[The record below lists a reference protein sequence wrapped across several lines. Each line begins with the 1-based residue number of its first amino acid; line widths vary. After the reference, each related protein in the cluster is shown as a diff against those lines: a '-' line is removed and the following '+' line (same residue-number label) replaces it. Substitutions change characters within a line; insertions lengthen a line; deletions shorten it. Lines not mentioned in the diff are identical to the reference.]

1 VKIKQLL
8 FLVSMMLFCACTSP
22 DQKGQGKN
30 DSIVSDSSSKFSDDL
45 TPATALPEWAKQL
58 GLAEPHNMALVPEK
72 SHLTSAGEPDEAF
85 NSVTLTYTGNYDTA
99 MNQAALIAKAA
110 KLPLSKDYVT
120 MLKVAKRSGHSNRL
134 KGVAYMNYDLST
146 RDIDFL
152 IYVQVDDK
160 GTLTLSATDMIQMNE
175 QLKKHS
181 GIANRM
187 KK

>member
-1 VKIKQLL
+1 
-8 FLVSMMLFCACTSP
+8 MMSFCACSSP
-22 DQKGQGKN
+22 DQKGQGKS
-30 DSIVSDSSSKFSDDL
+30 DTLVSDSSSKFNNDF
-45 TPATALPEWAKQL
+45 TPATSLPEWAKQL
-58 GLAEPHNMALVPEK
+58 GLTEPRHMTLVAEK
-72 SHLTSAGEPDEAF
+72 SHLTSAEEPDEAF

-99 MNQAALIAKAA
+99 MNQAALLAKAA
-110 KLPLSKDYVT
+110 KLPLSKDYLA
-120 MLKVAKRSGHSNRL
+120 MLKVAKKSGHSNRM